1 VVALALYQWWVLLH
15 LVGVAGFLATHG
27 VSMFVMYR
35 VRRVGGDRTRIAEMI
50 SLSRS
55 TVTPMYVFL
64 GMLLL
69 GGVVAGVQSHSFN
82 DWWIWEAIIV
92 LVLATG
98 AMYGLAKPH
107 MNRLLEACTVR
118 PSGVPRVSDEELA
131 DLLDGPRTA
140 LITAIGAGALVVILY
155 LMIFKPGIRF

>member
-1 VVALALYQWWVLLH
+1 VYAFAFYQWWVLLH

-27 VSMFVMYR
+27 VSMFVLYR
-35 VRRVGGDRTRIAEMI
+35 VRGVGGNRERIAEMI

-55 TVTPMYVFL
+55 TIVPMYVFL

-69 GGVVAGVQSHSFN
+69 GGIVSGVQGDWIN
-82 DWWIWEAIIV
+82 DWWIWEAIVV
-92 LVLATG
+92 LLIATG
-98 AMYGLAKPH
+98 AMYALAKPH
-107 MNRLLEACTVR
+107 MDRLLEACTVR

-131 DLLDGPRTA
+131 GILSGPRTT
-140 LITAIGAGALVVILY
+140 LITAIGAGALLVILY

>member
-1 VVALALYQWWVLLH
+1 MYAFVFYQWWVLLH

-35 VRRVGGDRTRIAEMI
+35 VRAVGGNRERIAEMI

-55 TVTPMYVFL
+55 TVIPMYVFL
-64 GMLLL
+64 GLLLL
-69 GGVVAGVQSHSFN
+69 GGIVAGLQNDWFN
-82 DWWIWEAIIV
+82 DWWIWEAIVV
-92 LVLATG
+92 LLIATG

-118 PSGVPRVSDEELA
+118 PSGVPRVSDEELHE
-131 DLLDGPRTA
+131 LLSGPRTS
-140 LITAIGAGALVVILY
+140 LITLIGAGGLVVILY

>member
-1 VVALALYQWWVLLH
+1 VYALALYQWWVLLH

-35 VRRVGGDRTRIAEMI
+35 VRAVGGNRDRIADLI
-50 SLSRS
+50 ALSRS
-55 TVTPMYVFL
+55 TVIPMYAFL

-69 GGVVAGVQSHSFN
+69 GGIVAGLQNDWFN
-82 DWWIWEAIIV
+82 DWWIWEAIVV
-92 LVLATG
+92 LLITTG

-118 PSGVPRVSDEELA
+118 PSGVPRVSDEELNE
-131 DLLDGPRTA
+131 LLSGPRTT
-140 LITAIGAGALVVILY
+140 LVTAIGAGALIVILY